1 MNTEVVEALTMADAD
16 EKYLDEYDE
25 YNMKQDKIS
34 GHHGGKGRTKKE
46 SEQHVH
52 PDPAGHTRKATQK
65 LMNNSQ
71 NQKDTKKD
79 GK

>member
-1 MNTEVVEALTMADAD
+1 MADAD

-25 YNMKQDKIS
+25 YNIKQDKIS

-52 PDPAGHTRKATQK
+52 QDPAGHTRKATQK
-65 LMNNSQ
+65 LMNNAQ
-71 NQKDTKKD
+71 NQKDTKKE